1 MAKKQELSLQEEIE
15 VLDKVKKQPPNSSQ
29 RELAEIFKIPR
40 STLTR
45 LLNKEEELR
54 SRWCEVFCHGH
65 KPAKKLKRLRKGKA
79 PEVDTALNLWFGIAT
94 SKGQKLSGP
103 ILGEGRGFSPKVRT
117 IILLPQ
123 KAGFHAGRQGIKLG
137 TSGHM
142 ERREVQTLK
151 VLKSGQALFYQGYW
165 KNIGLMRSI
174 MLMKL
179 GCITEPL
186 LMAHFAIVMKN

>member
-1 MAKKQELSLQEEIE
+1 MAKRQELSLQEKIE

-45 LLNKEEELR
+45 LINKEKELR

-65 KPAKKLKRLRKGKA
+65 KAAKKLKHLCKNKA
-79 PEVDTALNLWFGIAT
+79 SEVYTALNQWFGTGT
-94 SKGQKLSGP
+94 SKGQKLSEP
-103 ILGEGRGFSPKVRT
+103 IKEKAENLAKKLGYTNFVATEGW
-117 IILLPQ
+117 
-123 KAGFHAGRQGIKLG
+123 AGRQGIKLG
-137 TSGHM
+137 TNRHM

-165 KNIGLMRSI
+165 IGLMRSI
-174 MLMKL
+174 MQMKL

-186 LMAHFAIVMKN
+186 LMAHFAIVMQN